1 MKVSQK
7 ADTRKKDKEEGK
19 NSSPSSRHLLK
30 IFSLLISVSL
40 WFYVLNSEPLE
51 VERRVEL
58 VFITPT
64 DLAINVK
71 VPKSINVKIKGS
83 RAFVQNLDLTQEKMV
98 IDLRDYPYDQE
109 TFAITFDPSMVQ
121 LPFGVEVQEITPQQ
135 VVLSLEREIK
145 KRVPIRLRTVGAVGK
160 DLKLISKEFS
170 PRNFMIKGPYH
181 AIKKVTLLNTLPVDL
196 ESLDGSGELR
206 IKLES
211 IDSRIEIEDLKDI
224 NFYYTIK
231 PNKANLTLDNIQ
243 VGFLSKS
250 NNYQVRRN
258 RVSVDILVAADKLDE
273 IRAKDILIIGNLT
286 GLGRGVHQIKLTAD
300 LPEGVNLLKITPEQV
315 EVTIK

>member
-1 MKVSQK
+1 MKASQK
-7 ADTRKKDKEEGK
+7 EDLKAIKKEEGK
-19 NSSPSSRHLLK
+19 DNSPSFRHLLK
-30 IFSLLISVSL
+30 ILSLFLSVSL

-64 DLAINVK
+64 DLAINVE
-71 VPKSINVKIKGS
+71 VPKSVNIKIKGS
-83 RAFVQNLDLTQEKMV
+83 RTFVQNLDLTQEKMI

-109 TFAITFDPSMVQ
+109 TFAVTFDPSIVQ

-145 KRVPIRLRTVGAVGK
+145 KRVPIRLRTVGEVGK
-160 DLKLISKEFS
+160 DLKLMSKEFS
-170 PRNFMIKGPYH
+170 PRDFMIKGPYH

-196 ESLDGSGELR
+196 ESLERSGELR
-206 IKLES
+206 LKLEP

-231 PNKANLTLDNIQ
+231 PNKANLTLDNIE

-250 NNYQVRRN
+250 NSYQAIQK
-258 RVSVDILVAADKLDE
+258 RVSVDILVASDKLDK
-273 IRAKDILIIGNLT
+273 IKAKDILIIGNLT
-286 GLGRGVHQIKLTAD
+286 GLSRGKHQVKLTAD
-300 LPEGVNLLKITPEQV
+300 LPEGVNLLKINPQQV
-315 EVTIK
+315 DVIIK

>member
-1 MKVSQK
+1 MKSSVKVDSK
-7 ADTRKKDKEEGK
+7 TKKKEENGH
-19 NSSPSSRHLLK
+19 SSPSSRHLLK
-30 IFSLLISVSL
+30 LLSLFIAVTL

-64 DLAINVK
+64 DLAINVE
-71 VPKSINVKIKGS
+71 VPKTVMVKVKGS

-109 TFAITFDPSMVQ
+109 TFAVTFDPTMVQ
-121 LPFGVEVQEITPQQ
+121 LPFGVEVQEISPQQ

-145 KRVPIRLRTVGAVGK
+145 KVVPIRLRTVGEVGK

-170 PRNFMIKGPYH
+170 PREFMIKGPYH
-181 AIKKVTLLNTLPVDL
+181 AIKKVGLLNTLPIDL

-206 IKLES
+206 LKLEP
-211 IDSRIEIEDLKDI
+211 IDPRIEIEDLKEI

-231 PNKANLTLDNIQ
+231 PNKANLTLEN
-243 VGFLSKS
+243 VEVSFLSKS

-258 RVSVDILVAADKLDE
+258 RVSVDILVPADKIEE
-273 IRAKDILIIGNLT
+273 IRPADILVVGKLT
-286 GLGRGVHQIKLTAD
+286 GLSKGKHTIELSAE
-300 LPEGVNLLKITPEQV
+300 LPEGVNLLKINPESV

>member
-1 MKVSQK
+1 MKAPVKVDSK
-7 ADTRKKDKEEGK
+7 AKNKKEE
-19 NSSPSSRHLLK
+19 NHNSPSSRHILK
-30 IFSLLISVSL
+30 ILSLFISVSL

-64 DLAINVK
+64 DLAINVE
-71 VPKSINVKIKGS
+71 VPKTVMVKVKGS

-109 TFAITFDPSMVQ
+109 TFAVTFDPTMVQ
-121 LPFGVEVQEITPQQ
+121 LPFGVEVQEIAPQQ

-145 KRVPIRLRTVGAVGK
+145 KKVPIRLRTVGEVGK
-160 DLKLISKEFS
+160 DLKLMSKEFT
-170 PRNFMIKGPYH
+170 PREFMIKGPYH
-181 AIKKVTLLNTLPVDL
+181 AIKKVTLLNTLPIDL

-206 IKLES
+206 LKLEP
-211 IDSRIEIEDLKDI
+211 IDPRIEIEDLKEI

-231 PNKANLTLDNIQ
+231 PNKANLTLENIE
-243 VGFLSKS
+243 VGFLSK
-250 NNYQVRRN
+250 NNHYIVKRN
-258 RVSVDILVAADKLDE
+258 RVSVDILVAADKIEE
-273 IRAKDILIIGNLT
+273 IRPKDILIIGNLT
-286 GLGRGVHQIKLTAD
+286 DLGRGKHSVQLRAE
-300 LPEGVNLLKITPEQV
+300 LPEGVNLLKINPETV